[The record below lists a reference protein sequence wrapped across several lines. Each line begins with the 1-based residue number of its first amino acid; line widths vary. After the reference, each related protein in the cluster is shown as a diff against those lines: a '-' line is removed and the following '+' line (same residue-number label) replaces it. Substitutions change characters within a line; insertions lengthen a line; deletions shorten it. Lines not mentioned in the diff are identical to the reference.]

1 MKHLDDEDEDEPFD
15 DTEEDEEEDDDEED
29 AAAAP
34 LCLFASLSLLSL
46 SFLLTSLR
54 SLETS
59 SGLKR
64 GRVTLRRRV
73 RFFKKINSLH

>member
-1 MKHLDDEDEDEPFD
+1 MKHLDDEEDEDEPFE
-15 DTEEDEEEDDDEED
+15 DTEEDEEEDDEEED
-29 AAAAP
+29 AAAAAMP
-34 LCLFASLSLLSL
+34 LCLLASLSLLSL

-59 SGLKR
+59 SGLRR

-73 RFFKKINSLH
+73 RVF